1 MSSPSRPATVRD
13 VAARAGVSIATVSR
27 AVRGHA
33 NVDPGTRRR
42 VEEAARQLGY
52 RPSGVARS
60 LRLRATRTIGLIVT
74 DIENPYFP
82 QIVSAVEDAARERGY
97 SVLLADGRRDPE
109 REIGSLEV
117 LAERQVDGL
126 IIASTALT
134 SRHKARIRD
143 VPCPVVIVNGE
154 STVAAVPAVVSD
166 NRSGG
171 RLAAEHV
178 LALGHRRLAY
188 LAAPSADHWAVKERI
203 AGARAAI
210 REHAQRRASLAV
222 IVAAEGVE
230 GGETAARTALQAE
243 PRTTALICY
252 NDLAAIGAVRG
263 LRGLGLAVPQ
273 DVSVVGFDDIEMA
286 SYVDPPLTTIRQS
299 TGDMGRWALASLCR
313 RIDSGREETAGQV
326 GGRPGPM
333 VQLPV
338 MLVARGSTAV
348 ARGSIGVARSSIEL
362 AHAGTSGVRRAAV
375 PSLDS

>member
-1 MSSPSRPATVRD
+1 MVN
-13 VAARAGVSIATVSR
+13 
-27 AVRGHA
+27 A

-42 VEEAARQLGY
+42 VEEAARQLSY

-188 LAAPSADHWAVKERI
+188 LAAPIGRP
-203 AGARAAI
+203 
-210 REHAQRRASLAV
+210 L
-222 IVAAEGVE
+222 
-230 GGETAARTALQAE
+230 GGEGAHRRS
-243 PRTTALICY
+243 PRRHPRA
-252 NDLAAIGAVRG
+252 
-263 LRGLGLAVPQ
+263 
-273 DVSVVGFDDIEMA
+273 
-286 SYVDPPLTTIRQS
+286 
-299 TGDMGRWALASLCR
+299 
-313 RIDSGREETAGQV
+313 
-326 GGRPGPM
+326 RPGPG
-333 VQLPV
+333 LPRRHRRR
-338 MLVARGSTAV
+338 RGGG
-348 ARGSIGVARSSIEL
+348 RW
-362 AHAGTSGVRRAAV
+362 
-375 PSLDS
+375 

>member
-1 MSSPSRPATVRD
+1 MSRASRPATVRD

-27 AVRGHA
+27 AVRGQAH
-33 NVDPGTRRR
+33 VDPRTRKR
-42 VEEAARQLGY
+42 VEEAARQLSY

-97 SVLLADGRRDPE
+97 AVLLADGRRDPE
-109 REIGSLEV
+109 REIDSLEV

-134 SRHKARIRD
+134 LRHRARIRD

-171 RLAAEHV
+171 RQAGEHL

-188 LAAPSADHWAVKERI
+188 LAAPSADHWAVRQRI
-203 AGARAAI
+203 AGVRSAI
-210 REHAQRRASLAV
+210 REQAPRRASLAV
-222 IVAAEGVE
+222 VVASEGVE
-230 GGETAARTALQAE
+230 GGDTAARTALQGEA
-243 PRTTALICY
+243 RTTALVCY
-252 NDLAAIGAVRG
+252 NDLTAIGAVRG
-263 LRGLGLAVPQ
+263 LRSLGLAVPE

-286 SYVDPPLTTIRQS
+286 AHVDPPLTTVRQA

-326 GGRPGPM
+326 GGPPGPI
-333 VQLPV
+333 VRLPV
-338 MLVARGSTAV
+338 ALVARASTATV
-348 ARGSIGVARSSIEL
+348 RIPTGAATGPRRGQAL
-362 AHAGTSGVRRAAV
+362 AS
-375 PSLDS
+375 

>member
-1 MSSPSRPATVRD
+1 MSSASRPATVRD

-33 NVDPGTRRR
+33 NVDPRTRKR
-42 VEEAARQLGY
+42 VEEAARQLSY

-60 LRLRATRTIGLIVT
+60 LRLRSTRTIGLIVT
-74 DIENPYFP
+74 DIENPFFP

-97 SVLLADGRRDPE
+97 SVLLADGRRDPD
-109 REIGSLEV
+109 REIGSLDV

-154 STVAAVPAVVSD
+154 SSVAAVPAVVSD

-171 RLAAEHV
+171 RLAAEH
-178 LALGHRRLAY
+178 LLSLGHRRLAY
-188 LAAPSADHWAVKERI
+188 LAAPSVDRWAVRERI
-203 AGARAAI
+203 AGVRSAI
-210 REHAQRRASLAV
+210 REHSGRGASVAIV
-222 IVAAEGVE
+222 VAAEGVE
-230 GGETAARTALQAE
+230 AGETAARTALQAE

-252 NDLAAIGAVRG
+252 NDLTAIGAVRG
-263 LRGLGLAVPQ
+263 LRGLGLSVPD

-286 SYVDPPLTTIRQS
+286 SYVDPPLTTIRQA
-299 TGDMGRWALASLCR
+299 TGEMGRWALASLCR
-313 RIDSGREETAGQV
+313 RIESGREETAGQV

-333 VQLPV
+333 VRLAV
-338 MLVARGSTAV
+338 TLVARGSTAV
-348 ARGSIGVARSSIEL
+348 ARAR
-362 AHAGTSGVRRAAV
+362 TSGARRAIGSEQEV
-375 PSLDS
+375 LP